1 MCSKAVITKKR
12 IFLLLKPTFG
22 QVYFRKKL
30 LNLSPFSSQTIKLKN
45 RIFVIGG
52 LQQPAEKGFSNEA
65 YYYNMDDGPNGKWI
79 ACPKFKMKRGDF
91 GVFTEQGDTENEIKE
106 ITEQFGYP
114 GMSISGAPGGGGM
127 DRSASRSTETT
138 SSNTEILIVGGLGHS
153 FDQKIQEGR
162 PLDTCESL
170 IITDNGP
177 KRSWSSIQNLDI
189 GRASASFVKCGKYYY
204 LIGGLSYTAGSDP
217 KDQDKNGPSSRVDK
231 IRLG

>member
-1 MCSKAVITKKR
+1 MLKYTFLGINNILEKFEKKSKNKSSKKIVR
-12 IFLLLKPTFG
+12 QKTLYEIFFDD
-22 QVYFRKKL
+22 
-30 LNLSPFSSQTIKLKN
+30 
-45 RIFVIGG
+45 
-52 LQQPAEKGFSNEA
+52 AE
-65 YYYNMDDGPNGKWI
+65 
-79 ACPKFKMKRGDF
+79 
-91 GVFTEQGDTENEIKE
+91 
-106 ITEQFGYP
+106 FGYP

-127 DRSASRSTETT
+127 DRSASRNTETT

-231 IRLG
+231 IKLC